1 MKIYFQFL
9 VLFLFVT
16 VSYGQYSKVRGG
28 INEIIANV
36 PAGSDYSILVIDAET
51 MDTVYTRGHRLPLIP
66 ASNTKVVTSAAA
78 LHLLGGDYILA
89 TELRYSGR
97 VDNSGTLNGNI
108 YLRARGNPFFSSK
121 DLENFAVKVKQ
132 RGIKVIEGD
141 VVGDDTYF
149 DDQYDRSQYVGAGE
163 GDYETYPL
171 SALVVDKN
179 IFLSGKKFTSP
190 PVAIA
195 QRFKQL
201 LVKAGIAVKG
211 DAVVGETPGK
221 STLITTAEIKL
232 ADLLKTTNKR
242 SDNFLAEYTM
252 KLISAAV
259 NGERGNTKNGIK
271 LCMVFLNECG
281 AYLKGTTLADGSG
294 LSRRNYIPTGVI
306 VRIYQY
312 IYSNIVFRSQF
323 YSTLSISG
331 VDGTLRGRMQD
342 ANGENNL
349 HGKTGTLRGV
359 ITLSGYFK
367 TKKGRDMIGAVFF
380 NYSQG
385 HPDFYR
391 RLQDQ
396 IFEYLIN
403 TL

>member
-1 MKIYFQFL
+1 MKIYLQFL
-9 VLFLFVT
+9 ILMLFVT
-16 VSYGQYSKVRGG
+16 VSYGQYSEVRGG
-28 INEIIANV
+28 INEIIAQV
-36 PAGSDYSILVIDAET
+36 PAGTNYSILIIDAET
-51 MDTVYTRGHRLPLIP
+51 MDTVYTRGHRLPMIP

-78 LHLLGGDYILA
+78 LHLLGGDYQLA

-97 VDNSGTLNGNI
+97 VDNSGTLNGSI
-108 YLRARGNPFFSSK
+108 YLRARGNPFFTSK
-121 DLENFAVKVKQ
+121 DLENFAGKVKQ
-132 RGIKVIEGD
+132 QGIRVIEGD
-141 VVGDDTYF
+141 VIGDDTFF
-149 DDQYDRSQYVGAGE
+149 DELYDRSQYVGSGE

-179 IFLSGKKFTSP
+179 TFLSGQKFTSP

-195 QRFKQL
+195 RRFKQL
-201 LVKAGIAVKG
+201 LVTAGIVVKG
-211 DAVVGETPGK
+211 EAVVGETPVNN
-221 STLITTAEIKL
+221 TLITTVETKL
-232 ADLLKTTNKR
+232 SDLLKTVNKR
-242 SDNFLAEYTM
+242 SDNFLAEYAM

-271 LCMVFLNECG
+271 LCMAFLNDCG

-306 VRIYQY
+306 VSIYQY

-349 HGKTGTLRGV
+349 HGKTGTLSGV

-367 TKKGRDMIGAVFF
+367 TKKGRDLIGAVFF
-380 NYSQG
+380 NYSVG
-385 HPDFYR
+385 YPDFYR
-391 RLQDQ
+391 GLQDQ

>member
-1 MKIYFQFL
+1 VKIYLQFL
-9 VLFLFVT
+9 ILILFVT
-16 VSYGQYSKVRGG
+16 VSHGQYSEVRGG
-28 INEIIANV
+28 INEIIAKV
-36 PAGSDYSILVIDAET
+36 PAGSDYSILIIDAET
-51 MDTVYTRGHRLPLIP
+51 MDTVYTRAHRLPLIP

-78 LHLLGGDYILA
+78 LHLLGGDYLLA

-97 VDNSGTLNGNI
+97 VDNSGTLNGSI
-108 YLRARGNPFFSSK
+108 YLRAQGNPFFTSK
-121 DLENFAVKVKQ
+121 DLENFVSRVKQ
-132 RGIKVIEGD
+132 QGIKVIDGD

-149 DDQYDRSQYVGAGE
+149 DELYERSQYVGAGE

-179 IFLSGKKFTSP
+179 TFLSGKKFTSP

-201 LVKAGIAVKG
+201 LVNAGIVVRGEAVS
-211 DAVVGETPGK
+211 GETPGN
-221 STLITTAEIKL
+221 STLIKSVEIKL
-232 ADLLKTTNKR
+232 SDLLKTVNKR

-259 NGERGNTKNGIK
+259 NGERGSTKNGIK
-271 LCMVFLNECG
+271 LCMAFLNDCG

-306 VRIYQY
+306 VSIYQY

-367 TKKGRDMIGAVFF
+367 TKKGRDLIGAVFF
-380 NYSQG
+380 NFSAGY
-385 HPDFYR
+385 PDFYR
-391 RLQDQ
+391 GVQDQ

-403 TL
+403 SL

>member
-1 MKIYFQFL
+1 MKRYLQFFIL
-9 VLFLFVT
+9 IFFVT
-16 VSYGQYSKVRGG
+16 VSHGQYSEVRGG
-28 INEIIANV
+28 INEIVAKV
-36 PAGSDYSILVIDAET
+36 PAGSDYSILIIDAET

-78 LHLLGGDYILA
+78 LHLLGGDFLLA

-97 VDNSGTLNGNI
+97 VDNSGTLNGSI
-108 YLRARGNPFFSSK
+108 YLRAQGNPLFTAK
-121 DLENFAVKVKQ
+121 DLENFAMKVKKQ
-132 RGIKVIEGD
+132 GIKVIEGD

-149 DDQYDRSQYVGAGE
+149 DEQYDRSQYVGIGE
-163 GDYETYPL
+163 GDYGIYPL

-179 IFLSGKKFTSP
+179 TFLSGKKFTSP

-201 LVKAGIAVKG
+201 LVNAGIVVKG
-211 DAVVGETPGK
+211 EAVADETPNG
-221 STLITTAEIKL
+221 STLINTVEIKL
-232 ADLLKTTNKR
+232 SDLLKTVNKR

-271 LCMVFLNECG
+271 LCMAFLNDCG

-306 VRIYQY
+306 VSIYQY

-342 ANGENNL
+342 TNGENNL

-367 TKKGRDMIGAVFF
+367 TKKGRDLIGAVFF
-380 NYSQG
+380 NFSTGY
-385 HPDFYR
+385 PDFYR
-391 RLQDQ
+391 GVQDQ

-403 TL
+403 SL